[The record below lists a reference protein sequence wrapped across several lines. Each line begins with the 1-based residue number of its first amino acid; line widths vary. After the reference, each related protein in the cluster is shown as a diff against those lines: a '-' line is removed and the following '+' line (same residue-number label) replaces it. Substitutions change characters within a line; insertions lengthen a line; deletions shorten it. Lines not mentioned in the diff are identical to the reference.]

1 MNAIHTNHMHYQIH
15 CIILGFFSFL
25 VVVPSVYIKMR
36 SVFDTMTRTNVN
48 FAIHFY
54 DVKLT
59 ILHAVNFMLLIN
71 DSDNNK
77 KNSITKPWISLIKV
91 KKCSLFRNFYWIYS
105 FGEKNVFP
113 KWNKNAIL
121 IDSIIH
127 TNNKVSNILIVIDNS
142 FFWYFLR
149 LSWKFHETLH
159 FNRFVHAI
167 FNR

>member
-1 MNAIHTNHMHYQIH
+1 MPATCTTKSIVLF
-15 CIILGFFSFL
+15 CCFFSFL
-25 VVVPSVYIKMR
+25 AVVPSMYTLKCVPSSIQWLAQMLTLQ
-36 SVFDTMTRTNVN
+36 F
-48 FAIHFY
+48 IFY

-59 ILHAVNFMLLIN
+59 ILHAVNFMLF
-71 DSDNNK
+71 DQWFRQQQQQ
-77 KNSITKPWISLIKV
+77 NSITKPWISLIKV

-105 FGEKNVFP
+105 FDEKNVFP

-149 LSWKFHETLH
+149 LSWKCHETLH
-159 FNRFVHAI
+159 FNRFVYAI